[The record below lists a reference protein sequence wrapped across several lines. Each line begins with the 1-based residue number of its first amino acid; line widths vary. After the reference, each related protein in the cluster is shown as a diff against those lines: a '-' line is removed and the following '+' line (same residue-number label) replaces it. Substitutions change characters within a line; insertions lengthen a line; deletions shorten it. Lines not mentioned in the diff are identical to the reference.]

1 MDDRIV
7 KLPWQVG
14 INYLPFEPV
23 LDKEAQFF
31 IYCQG
36 KNISDQ

>member
-14 INYLPFEPV
+14 SNYLPFEPV
-23 LDKEAQFF
+23 LDKEVQFS
-31 IYCQG
+31 ICCQG
-36 KNISDQ
+36 KNIPGK